1 MRRYGMSCA
10 YGKVCKI
17 YFGSRRKTQQQF
29 LVLIFEIHQAKL
41 SNLLCVSM
49 AARAKAPCSKI
60 SYFCWSWVRIP
71 LQTEK
76 ITIIFFPSLFFFLFL
91 LNCVSHTLRGHSQA
105 MWTSKGEGKYFKF
118 HLCINQLVV
127 VSVHYF
133 LLPPDETTV
142 LSFVVCK
149 NPIDLK
155 KHV

>member
-1 MRRYGMSCA
+1 M
-10 YGKVCKI
+10 
-17 YFGSRRKTQQQF
+17 
-29 LVLIFEIHQAKL
+29 IFEIHQAKL
-41 SNLLCVSM
+41 SNLLCVSV
-49 AARAKAPCSKI
+49 AARAEAPGSKI

-127 VSVHYF
+127 RNDSLQKVMDFIHNTEKYF
-133 LLPPDETTV
+133 MINL
-142 LSFVVCK
+142 
-149 NPIDLK
+149 
-155 KHV
+155 HVNRFRYR